1 MALVYK
7 KDVHFEGI
15 DVMQQMTVKEARS
28 HFSSL
33 LNHVGKGREIEIL
46 RRGKKVA
53 RLVAP
58 SKKRACLPDLS
69 EFRASVRIKGKPLS
83 RLVVEA
89 RTKERY

>member
-1 MALVYK
+1 MN
-7 KDVHFEGI
+7 
-15 DVMQQMTVKEARS
+15 QMTVKEARS

-33 LNHVGKGREIEIL
+33 INQVGKGRVIEIL

-58 SKKRACLPDLS
+58 SGKRVFLPDLS
-69 EFRASVRIKGKPLS
+69 EFRASVRIKGKPVS